1 MTDDIWEAA
10 LAERKA
16 QESESIEAE
25 ENPEAKVKLCNHCYG
40 DNPVPCHLM
49 SKENVSRETSSL
61 DQVKAKLRSFL
72 DEGGPWTITKD
83 EWATYKDLLFM

>member
-1 MTDDIWEAA
+1 MGSKQILPLIRVSQGYLDNHLIQMHVGHVGGLMTDIT
-10 LAERKA
+10 
-16 QESESIEAE
+16 I
-25 ENPEAKVKLCNHCYG
+25 
-40 DNPVPCHLM
+40 
-49 SKENVSRETSSL
+49 VSRETSSL